1 MPRLI
6 PALGLVL
13 GLAACANGQTNLQKP
28 VEPLG
33 NFKLGHAEV
42 VAPNI
47 VKGPVSRE
55 ASAEEWIA
63 EVDKALEERFRRHEG
78 DKYYHLGVSVEGY
91 VLAQPGI
98 PLVFS
103 PKSALI
109 VRVTVW
115 DDAAGKKLNAEPEQ
129 ITALESFSA
138 ETVVGSGV
146 TQSKAEQMRNLS
158 ANVAL
163 QIEKWMRR
171 MQKEEGWFGGLEAN
185 PPAAPEAAAETPA
198 GDAVED
204 SPPEA
209 EAEDAA

>member
-13 GLAACANGQTNLQKP
+13 GLAACANGQTNLQEP

-63 EVDKALEERFRRHEG
+63 EVDKALEERFRRQEG

-115 DDAAGKKLNAEPEQ
+115 DDAAGKKLNEEPEQ

-171 MQKEEGWFGGLEAN
+171 MQKEEGWFGGLDAN
-185 PPAAPEAAAETPA
+185 PPAVAEATGEP
-198 GDAVED
+198 
-204 SPPEA
+204 S
-209 EAEDAA
+209 AEDAEADSPEPPETEEAA